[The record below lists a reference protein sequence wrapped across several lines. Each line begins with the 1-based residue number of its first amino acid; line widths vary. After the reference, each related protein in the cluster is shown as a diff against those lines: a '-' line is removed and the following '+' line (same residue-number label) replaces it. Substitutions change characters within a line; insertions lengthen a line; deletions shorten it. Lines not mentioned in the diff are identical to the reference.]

1 MTQMVNKYRQHQVE
15 MKTEKRKMRREE
27 AVAIDKMHE
36 ERMIKDEQEFQVK
49 DQLIQITR
57 SHVTVILDKN
67 IHLSHEP
74 WSE

>member
-67 IHLSHEP
+67 IHLSHEL